1 MALSLSVDTL
11 VVSMCGGVSLGRI
24 TAGKVLK
31 VASAFAVMQTALLSA
46 GWLFGNSIVR
56 YIESIAGV
64 VGFLLL
70 LYIGVNMIRGALK
83 KESDDHVDLSGIRNL
98 LLAAVA
104 TSIDAAAVGVS
115 LAMAELDKTSIVLS
129 VASVFTVTAAAAVAG
144 IAAGNGRGS
153 RNCRKAQRT
162 DPQING
168 NPAEASRECGAC
180 PCRKMP
186 RKQHLG
192 MVAGLQ
198 AEHGDSPVAVPANPQ
213 RLRNLR
219 R

>member
-83 KESDDHVDLSGIRNL
+83 KESDDHEDLSVIRNL

-129 VASVFTVTAAAAVAG
+129 VASVFTVTVAAAVAG
-144 IAAGNGRGS
+144 IAGGCTIGLRFGRPAQIAGGIVLIAIGL
-153 RNCRKAQRT
+153 
-162 DPQING
+162 IIL
-168 NPAEASRECGAC
+168 
-180 PCRKMP
+180 
-186 RKQHLG
+186 LG
-192 MVAGLQ
+192 
-198 AEHGDSPVAVPANPQ
+198 
-213 RLRNLR
+213 
-219 R
+219 

>member
-144 IAAGNGRGS
+144 IAGGCTIGLRFGRPAQIAGGIVLI
-153 RNCRKAQRT
+153 A
-162 DPQING
+162 I
-168 NPAEASRECGAC
+168 
-180 PCRKMP
+180 
-186 RKQHLG
+186 
-192 MVAGLQ
+192 GLKILL
-198 AEHGDSPVAVPANPQ
+198 EGV
-213 RLRNLR
+213 L
-219 R
+219 